1 MVYIFNIEG
10 NIGSGKSTLVG
21 ILEKDLKSIN
31 SIPIIYVQEP
41 VDEWST
47 IKDKNGET
55 ILEKFYNNQHKYAF
69 PFQMMAYISRLS
81 LVKQI
86 IRDNSNAIIICER
99 SVFTDK
105 EVFAKMLYD
114 DGKIEEVNY
123 QIYLKWFDEFIDDI
137 PVSGIIY
144 VNTTPE
150 NSKSR
155 VNIRARPGEDI
166 PIEYLK
172 KCHNYHNTWLNDM
185 GKLVYNFDGNIN
197 FCDGLRTQSIDD
209 IKNFINQNILSK

>member
-1 MVYIFNIEG
+1 MVYIFNVEG
-10 NIGSGKSTLVG
+10 NIGSGKSTLVS
-21 ILEKDLKSIN
+21 ILEKELKSIN
-31 SIPIIYVQEP
+31 SIPIVYVQEP

-47 IKDKNGET
+47 IKDKDGET
-55 ILEKFYNNQHKYAF
+55 MLEKFYNDQYKYAF
-69 PFQMMAYISRLS
+69 SFQMMAYISRLS
-81 LVKQI
+81 LVKRI
-86 IRDNSNAIIICER
+86 IRNNPNAIIICER

-123 QIYLKWFDEFIDDI
+123 QIYLKWFNEFIDDI

-166 PIEYLK
+166 PLEYLK

-197 FCDGLRTQSIDD
+197 FRDGLRTQSIDN
-209 IKNFINQNILSK
+209 IKEFIKQNISSK

>member
-1 MVYIFNIEG
+1 MVYIFNVEG
-10 NIGSGKSTLVG
+10 NIGSGKSTLIS

-41 VDEWST
+41 LDKWST

-55 ILEKFYNNQHKYAF
+55 ILEKFYNNQYKYAF
-69 PFQMMAYISRLS
+69 SFQMMAYISRLS

-86 IRDNSNAIIICER
+86 IRDNPNAIIICER

-137 PVSGIIY
+137 PISGIIY

-150 NSKSR
+150 NSKIR
-155 VNIRARPGEDI
+155 VDFRARIGEDI
-166 PIEYLK
+166 PLEYLE
-172 KCHNYHNTWLNDM
+172 KCHNYHNIWLNNM
-185 GKLVYNFDGNIN
+185 GKLVYNFNGNFY
-197 FCDGLRTQSIDD
+197 FCDGLTTIYN
-209 IKNFINQNILSK
+209 IKEFIVQIISSK

>member
-1 MVYIFNIEG
+1 MSKVYITIQG
-10 NIGSGKSTLVG
+10 NIGSGKSTLVKV
-21 ILEKDLKSIN
+21 LNEKYGSDKRVCFL
-31 SIPIIYVQEP
+31 QEP
-41 VDEWST
+41 VNVWDTITDE
-47 IKDKNGET
+47 NGTT
-55 ILEKFYNNQHKYAF
+55 ILELYYKDQNKYAF
-69 PFQMMAYISRLS
+69 SFQMMAYISRLS

-144 VNTTPE
+144 VNTSPE

-155 VNIRARPGEDI
+155 VDFRARQGEDI
-166 PIEYLK
+166 PLEYLE
-172 KCHNYHNTWLNDM
+172 KCHNYHNNWLNDM

-197 FCDGLRTQSIDD
+197 FRDGLTTQSIDN
-209 IKNFINQNILSK
+209 IKEFIEQIISSK